1 MIQFYKPNPKV
12 TGSACSFW
20 SSTEEKAFFSSFIKQ
35 DSWNADRRVGSF
47 VKNKDNPRAK
57 VMIKFSMVEASGI
70 VDAIERNAEYGGYH
84 GSKNQIVKF
93 KFAPYVSKKENKQ
106 VGYSFSVNK
115 EDKEDSTNKISFVI
129 GLYYPE
135 ARMLKQFL
143 IYSLERI
150 FEKTAYTGKNKKE
163 GSYKENDKAET
174 ADKAPKPEQEKADP
188 LDDQEW

>member
-35 DSWNADRRVGSF
+35 DSWNADRRTGSF
-47 VKNKDNPRAK
+47 VKNKDNPKAK
-57 VMIKFSMVEASGI
+57 VMVKFSMTEASGI
-70 VDAIERNAEYGGYH
+70 IDAIERNAEYCGYH

-93 KFAPYVSKKENKQ
+93 KFAPYISKKDNKQ
-106 VGYSFSVNK
+106 VGFSFSVNK
-115 EDKEDSTNKISFVI
+115 EAKEDSTDKVNFII

-150 FEKTAYTGKNKKE
+150 FEKTAYTGKNNKE
-163 GSYKENDKAET
+163 ESGAK
-174 ADKAPKPEQEKADP
+174 KAPKPKPEEADP